1 MLNFQNTNPQIRR
14 DTKYSISDGIFYVL
28 MNSIGLSF
36 LVPFIITLGASPIQV
51 GLIDTAPIFITSFL
65 VLVSYKILSK
75 FNSKRQAVVFFV
87 TLQAFLWIPL
97 AFVKF
102 LFIGTTAI
110 WIIIGIY
117 TLLIGSGL
125 LMDPV
130 YRDWIRKL
138 FPPERIGK
146 FIASKNLILDLFSL
160 LPIIFA
166 GLLLDV
172 VKSDPELVGFVI
184 LFICAGLF
192 RFISSRFLNKMSKT
206 EDKEGILQETRKIAK
221 PIFSIFKKEVLKDKS
236 FLRFLIFILLFYF
249 GLYISTSYFPYL
261 LLSVLKFSY
270 SDYILWYAAFIL
282 GSVFS
287 LYYWS
292 FISNKYGS
300 VKIIKTT
307 IAFIPFTL
315 FVEYF
320 FVDYL
325 PILIILQFLSG
336 IIFAG
341 FNYAIL
347 NYFYQNIKIDLIN
360 HMSFF
365 YIFQAFAM
373 IIGSLFGAGIIAIGK
388 IVYGNE
394 MQAILLVI
402 VISMIVRFIAF
413 VYSRRI
419 KDVNKKQVNLYIN
432 IILQKPIA
440 YSVKHFWHVLSEQE
454 RKAINA
460 FKQRLLKGK

>member
-1 MLNFQNTNPQIRR
+1 MLNFQNTNPQIKR

-36 LVPFIITLGASPIQV
+36 LVPFIITLGASPLQV
-51 GLIDTAPIFITSFL
+51 GLIDTVPIFVTSFL
-65 VLVSYKILSK
+65 VLISYKILSK
-75 FNSKRQAVVFFV
+75 FNSKRQAVVFFI

-97 AFVKF
+97 ALVKF
-102 LFIGTTAI
+102 LFTGTTVV
-110 WIIIGIY
+110 WVIIIVY

-125 LMDPV
+125 LLDPI
-130 YRDWIRKL
+130 YRDWIRKI
-138 FPPERIGK
+138 FPPEKIGK

-172 VKSDPELVGFVI
+172 VRSDPQLIGFVI
-184 LFICAGLF
+184 LFLCAGLF
-192 RFISSRFLNKMSKT
+192 RFISSRFLNRMSKT
-206 EDKEGILQETRKIAK
+206 EDREEIVSETKIMAK
-221 PIFSIFKKEVLKDKS
+221 PIFSVFKKEVLKDKA
-236 FLRFLIFILLFYF
+236 FLNFLIFILLFYF

-261 LLSVLKFSY
+261 LLNVLQFSY
-270 SDYILWYAAFIL
+270 SNYILWFAAFVL

-287 LYYWS
+287 LYYWGY
-292 FISNKYGS
+292 ISNKYGA

-320 FVDYL
+320 FVQYL
-325 PILIILQFLSG
+325 PVLIILQFLSG
-336 IIFAG
+336 IVFAG
-341 FNYAIL
+341 FNYAII
-347 NYFYQNIKIDLIN
+347 NYFYQNVKVDLIN

-373 IIGSLFGAGIIAIGK
+373 VIGSLLGAGIISIGK
-388 IVYGNE
+388 SIYGNE

-402 VISMIVRFIAF
+402 IISMVFRFIAF
-413 VYSRRI
+413 IYSRRI
-419 KDVNKKQVNLYIN
+419 KDVNKKPVNLYAN
-432 IILQKPIA
+432 IILQKPVA
-440 YSVKHFWHVLSEQE
+440 YSVKHFWHVLSAQE
-454 RKAINA
+454 RRILHKIRS
-460 FKQRLLKGK
+460 K